1 MALKGPKRACKR
13 GTVARQLSP
22 FWLSTVALLQ
32 IRRARMRMSV
42 DFSGD
47 LKPVSRSDWRILVEV
62 FLLIFFVVTKVSL
75 SYKCKEDV
83 S

>member
-22 FWLSTVALLQ
+22 FELSTVALLQ

-42 DFSGD
+42 DFPDD
-47 LKPVSRSDWRILVEV
+47 LKPILRSDWRILVEV

-75 SYKCKEDV
+75 SYKWKEDV

>member
-1 MALKGPKRACKR
+1 MALKGPKRACER

-22 FWLSTVALLQ
+22 FELSTVALLQ

-42 DFSGD
+42 DFPGD
-47 LKPVSRSDWRILVEV
+47 LKPVFRSGWRILVEV

-83 S
+83 P

>member
-1 MALKGPKRACKR
+1 
-13 GTVARQLSP
+13 
-22 FWLSTVALLQ
+22 
-32 IRRARMRMSV
+32 MSV

-47 LKPVSRSDWRILVEV
+47 LKPVFRSDWRILVEV

-75 SYKCKEDV
+75 SYKWKEDV

>member
-22 FWLSTVALLQ
+22 FELSTVALLQ

-42 DFSGD
+42 DFPGD
-47 LKPVSRSDWRILVEV
+47 LKPVFRSDWRILVEV

>member
-1 MALKGPKRACKR
+1 
-13 GTVARQLSP
+13 
-22 FWLSTVALLQ
+22 
-32 IRRARMRMSV
+32 MRMSV
-42 DFSGD
+42 NFPGD
-47 LKPVSRSDWRILVEV
+47 LKPVFRSDWRILVEV